1 MATYLGGGK
10 IQEFLNS
17 GAFDVGGTIE
27 TFVAGTSTHRVTYPT
42 LTDALNGTNP
52 NADWPLELDARGT
65 VIAAINGPTD
75 VIYKNSAGSP
85 IWTIYGLDSASYNI
99 FDSQA
104 NPLLLFDEK
113 DNAVNYVQISNAAV
127 GGTPKINVAGD
138 DVNVG
143 LDVSSKGSD
152 PLSLDGGATGKVRV
166 GFSSTGDIELWRA
179 AQCKSTLS
187 VDGAADFNSSANFD
201 GGVQFNDVV
210 NFDSTKAI
218 SILPVGM
225 IIAYAGTN
233 TATPPLGWF
242 FCNGSAVSRTTYS
255 ALFNAL
261 GSGTAWGTGDG
272 STTFNLPDF
281 RGYTLVGRGGT
292 SDALL
297 GNTVGSAGGERSH
310 QLTVAELAAHTH
322 QYTVVVGTTAVTGGG
337 VPTPYT
343 AVITTNTGSTGG
355 DTAHNNIQPS
365 KIVQW
370 LIKAF

>member
-104 NPLLLFDEK
+104 NPLLLFDEE
-113 DNAVNYVQISNAAV
+113 DNAVNYIQISNAAV
-127 GGTPKINVAGD
+127 GGTPKINVDGD
-138 DVNVG
+138 DVNIG

-152 PLSLDGGATGKVRV
+152 PLSLDGGATGKVRL
-166 GFSSTGDIELWRA
+166 GFSSTGNIELWRA

-187 VDGAADFNSSANFD
+187 VDGISTFNETVNCTDDLNVTGNVLFNNTSS
-201 GGVQFNDVV
+201 FN
-210 NFDSTKAI
+210 
-218 SILPVGM
+218 LMPVGM
-225 IIAYAGTN
+225 IVPYAGTN
-233 TATPPLGWF
+233 TSFPPAGWF

-261 GSGTAWGTGDG
+261 GSGTAWGVGDG
-272 STTFNLPDF
+272 STTFNLPDL
-281 RGYTLVGRGGT
+281 RGYTLVGAGGT
-292 SDALL
+292 SDSQL
-297 GNTVGSAGGERSH
+297 GNTVGSSGGARTITLTTNEMPAHSH
-310 QLTVAELAAHTH
+310 TYNAPGA
-322 QYTVVVGTTAVTGGG
+322 TTAVAGGG

-343 AVITTNTGSTGG
+343 SQQVLSTSTVGNG
-355 DTAHNNIQPS
+355 AAHNNIQPS
-365 KIVQW
+365 RIVQW
-370 LIKAF
+370 IIKAY